1 MRKRARTQA
10 LGTGPDGMP
19 YEVKRDGSAKAKKG
33 AQSYKIYFGKD
44 LRQSIRFPPGQ
55 QLTHDNATVALCMYY
70 SNSSDPPPLATT
82 ATTAE
87 QPAPPAAAAAPAAT
101 QDAAVVAED
110 QTFVGVPALAAAA
123 RTRTVPD
130 RFEPEGRRTWQTV
143 RRRRESVLR
152 GEWGG

>member
-33 AQSYKIYFGKD
+33 AQSYRIYFGQKKN
-44 LRQSIRFPPGQ
+44 IRFPPGQ

-123 RTRTVPD
+123 RPRTVPD

-143 RRRRESVLR
+143 SGERALR